1 MNNGHAVLIRLL
13 NSHDSNDQRRA
24 LNALTKLGPIGLVDQ
39 LSVDGTPYERT
50 ALILL
55 ERADKDEYGTVQRYQ
70 IFNAVS
76 RLKDRHSSVVE
87 RLFTYLAKGVDS
99 PDFTYVLSA
108 LVDISGC
115 RNTILRGTRWAD
127 LTPSDYSDLQPYL
140 SHQLDWE
147 QVNLDDFVT
156 YYQDVYDEALL
167 ARIIDFL
174 FVAGEYEVITNNS
187 LIYYAKWTK
196 GFDIQDG
203 RQPIDT
209 ILRSL
214 ALLPVNPSTS
224 TVQNEALMAL
234 VHRLGAQDEW
244 IPTALEQTDGNST
257 VVNAL
262 VEFMAQQKGDV
273 TYELLEVVIALVEN
287 KHGSSSP
294 KVFDVLFK
302 VATQVKYAVAWRVQ
316 AMEAL
321 GEFSDPRSI
330 VALLN
335 AAGYDAFGE
344 ELLVDPAEDTLT
356 DSDKNRLK
364 IAASKGLGG
373 MIFAQENEAIF
384 QLLSDMSRSR
394 DAQTKTHGY
403 QGLRYFTRSEQYAFT
418 VMSTFAYQ
426 LQAALNRSDRKNI
439 TFFLNLITESFEVG
453 ELESMDKHAALLI
466 QSDTETQLKAYAL
479 ASLFGQVFEMDG
491 EAYHPLD
498 IQTPLFEFN
507 NANVIESAY
516 QAIRQWVHGPH
527 QAENINQTDDDVTEV
542 VIDFGY
548 LVDRSAAERTE
559 LLRAERLLFESSTRT
574 SYTND
579 VAKVLASYLS
589 DSELFDLVAYA
600 ETEGMTNDERY
611 SIVFNALVY
620 RSPSPVLEAVSRIQQ
635 EYRLTLDNSF
645 PNLNY
650 WNASIALLKT
660 NTTTVADN
668 VDAFAKLIGWVHS
681 EMVGFVTE
689 RAWGDEKDREVRRTY
704 YSVLCDLLE
713 VAVSVPSHSTIVSAI
728 EFLMTKVDLHE
739 LLDASDIQVHKIQML
754 EWYLS
759 FGHVNWE
766 IVDGIMDYGHR
777 ASRMVLVNNLT
788 DGLIEGMTSRI
799 LDWLLAD
806 QAALLRLVDVLQ
818 TQTELQEN
826 LVARLGDSEQPEGA
840 LMLLSRLSNLE
851 HFKTLIEGF
860 RNEEGHISDEAGLT
874 SKFLRRSTESNPRP
888 LRVDTLMRAV
898 SMMGT
903 LEAEAYLSELSTDST
918 LEYGLRQVAHR
929 AYQVANRKRVPL
941 HIRRTQRQ

>member
-1 MNNGHAVLIRLL
+1 
-13 NSHDSNDQRRA
+13 
-24 LNALTKLGPIGLVDQ
+24 
-39 LSVDGTPYERT
+39 
-50 ALILL
+50 
-55 ERADKDEYGTVQRYQ
+55 
-70 IFNAVS
+70 
-76 RLKDRHSSVVE
+76 
-87 RLFTYLAKGVDS
+87 
-99 PDFTYVLSA
+99 
-108 LVDISGC
+108 
-115 RNTILRGTRWAD
+115 
-127 LTPSDYSDLQPYL
+127 
-140 SHQLDWE
+140 
-147 QVNLDDFVT
+147 
-156 YYQDVYDEALL
+156 
-167 ARIIDFL
+167 
-174 FVAGEYEVITNNS
+174 
-187 LIYYAKWTK
+187 
-196 GFDIQDG
+196 
-203 RQPIDT
+203 
-209 ILRSL
+209 
-214 ALLPVNPSTS
+214 
-224 TVQNEALMAL
+224 
-234 VHRLGAQDEW
+234 
-244 IPTALEQTDGNST
+244 
-257 VVNAL
+257 
-262 VEFMAQQKGDV
+262 
-273 TYELLEVVIALVEN
+273 
-287 KHGSSSP
+287 
-294 KVFDVLFK
+294 
-302 VATQVKYAVAWRVQ
+302 
-316 AMEAL
+316 
-321 GEFSDPRSI
+321 
-330 VALLN
+330 
-335 AAGYDAFGE
+335 
-344 ELLVDPAEDTLT
+344 LLVDPAEDTLT